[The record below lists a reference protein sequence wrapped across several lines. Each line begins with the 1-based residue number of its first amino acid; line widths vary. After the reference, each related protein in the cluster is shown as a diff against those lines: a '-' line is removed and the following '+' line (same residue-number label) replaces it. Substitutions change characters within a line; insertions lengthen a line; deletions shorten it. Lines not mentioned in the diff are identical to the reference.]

1 MLVYEK
7 ISILVGIAVVLGG
20 YIILFNK
27 KWWYSNKEKLFRNI
41 GISTMIVGAIIVY
54 SGFYVAVE
62 KRI

>member
-41 GISTMIVGAIIVY
+41 GIS
-54 SGFYVAVE
+54 
-62 KRI
+62 R